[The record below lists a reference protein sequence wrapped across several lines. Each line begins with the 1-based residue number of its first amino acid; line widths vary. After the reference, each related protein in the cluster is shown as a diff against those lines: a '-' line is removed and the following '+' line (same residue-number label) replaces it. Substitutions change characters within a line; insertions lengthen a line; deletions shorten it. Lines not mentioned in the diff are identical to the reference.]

1 MQSCGS
7 SWNAESGGA
16 RMGWHPL
23 CETRGDRAS
32 ILHAMKWL
40 GISLG
45 VLLLLVGGYAAYTAT
60 IANPRV
66 LAELR
71 DSPTGERAKKVM
83 LLSLPSGR
91 TLPVNYL
98 REDGRVYA
106 GADGRWWKELDG
118 ERVAVTLLVQGEKLH
133 GRALAIR
140 DAPAYTRDVFS
151 RLRPTAI
158 PGFGTLIEILLD
170 PGDPG
175 GHR

>member
-1 MQSCGS
+1 
-7 SWNAESGGA
+7 
-16 RMGWHPL
+16 
-23 CETRGDRAS
+23 
-32 ILHAMKWL
+32 MKFFWIGL
-40 GISLG
+40 AILG
-45 VLLLLVGGYAAYTAT
+45 VLILALPVVFYFQTKLG
-60 IANPRV
+60 NPEV
-66 LAELR
+66 VKELI
-71 DSPTGERAKKVM
+71 DNPQGEKALKVM
-83 LLSLPSGR
+83 LLTLPSGR
-91 TLPVNYL
+91 EIPVNYL